1 MSATMRRREVVF
13 VLFLVIGPIVGY
25 LIGNPKGY
33 GVLGAVLGFFL
44 GFIGWIIMAVIPAK
58 R

>member
-1 MSATMRRREVVF
+1 MEI
-13 VLFLVIGPIVGY
+13 LFLLFAIIGPVVGY

-33 GVLGAVLGFFL
+33 GILGAVLGFFL

-58 R
+58 K